1 METLLF
7 NFEGPSVDDVKIE
20 QDDQEEL
27 TFEMVS
33 LDEKDPSVLLAPHLL
48 QPDATY
54 NGECEPSCSKEEHD
68 NKPAVPICYLDLL
81 KVRDNELCL
90 LAILSSPSEWLNV
103 REICNYIEH
112 FFPERTLRGKEGGW
126 RSVISSTLSSY
137 SNLFGWKE
145 ITGKRKMRNAQY
157 TYSVIAH
164 LRDMIKKKNEE
175 TNLLSAIRNSM
186 VSFRM
191 RNSISDYST
200 VPPIDDFSPYYLQ
213 NTREIVQERSIF
225 ASTEPAG
232 KRDKRKRKLDLQLM
246 QEASGHAPATL
257 ATAIIKVDPR
267 PISLGTRESND
278 IESSDRRSDIK
289 PFQCAFC
296 GISVAS
302 QEELN
307 DHRKTD
313 EHRRNYA
320 LIKMENED

>member
-81 KVRDNELCL
+81 KVRDNEL
-90 LAILSSPSEWLNV
+90 
-103 REICNYIEH
+103 H

-257 ATAIIKVDPR
+257 ATAIIKKLHNEVCLNAALPPLPR
-267 PISLGTRESND
+267 AQLKKNSETEPRDEEWIPLPDANPLLGT
-278 IESSDRRSDIK
+278 
-289 PFQCAFC
+289 
-296 GISVAS
+296 IS
-302 QEELN
+302 
-307 DHRKTD
+307 
-313 EHRRNYA
+313 
-320 LIKMENED
+320 